1 MIYQALK
8 RIPADTELFCVIV
21 KKKKRNAPPLGIEPR
36 TWRLTAAR
44 SANGALE
51 AWHSYDQYA
60 IQLAIFSRD
69 RPMFGL
75 EKNIPRPGFEPGS
88 HG

>member
-1 MIYQALK
+1 MK
-8 RIPADTELFCVIV
+8 RIL
-21 KKKKRNAPPLGIEPR
+21 KKTPPLGIEPR
-36 TWRLTAAR
+36 TCRLTAAH